1 MKYGTLCP
9 GVPLLELRLH
19 ALSQC
24 DATEQAKSTHMALWA
39 VSCAGYRAKGTTGD
53 LNSVP

>member
-24 DATEQAKSTHMALWA
+24 DATEQAKSTRMALYGLYP
-39 VSCAGYRAKGTTGD
+39 VQGTEPRGQ
-53 LNSVP
+53 LEI